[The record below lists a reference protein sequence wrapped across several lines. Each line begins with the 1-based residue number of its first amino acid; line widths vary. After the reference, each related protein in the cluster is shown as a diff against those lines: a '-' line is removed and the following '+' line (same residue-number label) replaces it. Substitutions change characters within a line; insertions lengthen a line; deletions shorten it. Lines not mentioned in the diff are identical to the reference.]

1 MKKQPHQ
8 ALSLEKKLQVLEER
22 NRSGL
27 SKTQVAKNFNIP
39 KSTLS
44 QILKNKAIIENAI
57 KNGTF
62 TLKQMWMQPMP
73 YEELE
78 KVHFLCFK
86 RAQSANFLISR
97 PILRLQEIPEL
108 EGVGNDDENDPQ
120 QEFKISP

>member
-62 TLKQMWMQPMP
+62 TLKQM
-73 YEELE
+73 
-78 KVHFLCFK
+78 
-86 RAQSANFLISR
+86 
-97 PILRLQEIPEL
+97 
-108 EGVGNDDENDPQ
+108 
-120 QEFKISP
+120 